1 MKKAFYIV
9 SAIVSVGLVL
19 GSYLQWL
26 PLSMVEVLGFIT
38 GGACVWL
45 TVLENIWNWPIGIAN
60 SAFFLVLFWR
70 GALYADASLQIIYI
84 VLGFLGW
91 YWWLYGGKEKTELRI
106 SHASPKTM
114 TVLAFIT
121 VVTTYA
127 FTVYLRTVSDTAPF
141 WDAFT
146 TVISLVAQYLL
157 TKKLI
162 ENWYVWILADIIYI
176 PLYAYK
182 ELYLTAVIYIVFMA
196 MCFMGLKEWKRLKNA
211 HEVVAP
217 ALQPAI

>member
-1 MKKAFYIV
+1 MKKAFYVV
-9 SAIVSVGLVL
+9 SAVVSVGLIL

-45 TVLENIWNWPIGIAN
+45 TVVENIWNWPIGIVN
-60 SAFFLVLFWR
+60 SAFFLILFWR
-70 GALYADASLQIIYI
+70 GALYADASLQIVYI

-106 SHASPKTM
+106 SHASPATLM
-114 TVLAFIT
+114 ILAAVTVIA
-121 VVTTYA
+121 TYA
-127 FTVYLRTVSDTAPF
+127 FTVYLRTVNDAAPF
-141 WDAFT
+141 LDALT

-157 TKKLI
+157 TKKFI
-162 ENWYVWILADIIYI
+162 ESWYIWILADIIYI

-182 ELYLTAVIYIVFMA
+182 ELYLTAVIYAVFMV

-211 HEVVAP
+211 HEAVAP
-217 ALQPAI
+217 ALRPAI